1 LIAGKEKEVF
11 LVSEIVLAHHFMAFW
26 LRTSGDGVGPWSPRS
41 RLGLRNLSSA
51 QTPVPPKRQKKKER
65 KKKINISCAQTPG
78 PPPKKKKKVLA
89 VMAKQGGPCL

>member
-1 LIAGKEKEVF
+1 MELDPGLQEADWA
-11 LVSEIVLAHHFMAFW
+11 LEI
-26 LRTSGDGVGPWSPRS
+26 
-41 RLGLRNLSSA
+41 SA
-51 QTPVPPKRQKKKER
+51 LLKPQYHQKDKKKKER